1 MNFGTYNP
9 GLVALSFGVAAIA
22 SWTALELAGRVST
35 LSGRIEAIWLAAG
48 SFSMGFGIWTVHF
61 VSMLALGLRLPHSY
75 DPSLTALSLL
85 LAVAASTCAIWIAS
99 RKSVNPA
106 RIGVSGLLMGGGFA
120 GVHYTGMAAVQM
132 QAEVVYEPA
141 GLVTSVVIAIAAA
154 TAAIWIIFSLLHRVS
169 SKTRL
174 PWYKAGAALILAS
187 AICGTHYTGVAAATI
202 VPFENA
208 LILNASLGDSAFAG
222 VLAIAAL
229 IILGMTLLTISFD
242 NRVAAE
248 QSRGSAAQEQ
258 ANQLSALLDES
269 LNEFYVIDIP
279 TLRIVNVNKGAC
291 EHLGYQADEL
301 KLMTPMDVCVGLT
314 EDAFCDAVEQ
324 LADGTHRTNVLECVH
339 RRADGSTYP
348 VEVNLQLFLMHGR
361 PVALE
366 IASDITRRKSLEEQL
381 AQARKL
387 ESIGQLAAGIA
398 HEINTPAQY
407 VGDNTRFIKD
417 MMGDVLEL
425 INASQ
430 RLYTANREFSVTPE
444 LLLELRDLLQAV
456 DPEYLAEEIPA
467 AIDQS
472 LDGISR
478 ISSIVR
484 AMKEFSHPGSKSHEH
499 VDINRVV
506 QNTITV
512 AANEWKYVAEVET
525 DLAADLPSVPCM
537 SQQIGQVI
545 LNLVVNAAQAIRD
558 NREEGSTAK
567 GTISIGTRRSADHVE
582 IQISDT
588 GGGIPDS
595 IKDRVFD
602 PFFTTKE
609 VGKGTGQGLSIAYK
623 TIVKGHNGDLSFDSK
638 AGVGTTFVISLPLTV
653 DLKDA
658 MEEVA

>member
-22 SWTALELAGRVST
+22 SWTALELAGRVAS
-35 LSGRIEAIWLAAG
+35 LSGRIEAVWLAAG
-48 SFSMGFGIWTVHF
+48 SFSMGFGVWTVHF
-61 VSMLALGLRLPHSY
+61 VGMLALDLRLPHSY
-75 DPSLTALSLL
+75 EPSMTALSLI

-99 RKSVNPA
+99 RESANPVH
-106 RIGVSGLLMGGGFA
+106 IGVSGLLMGGGFA

-132 QAEVVYEPA
+132 QAEIVYEQA
-141 GLVTSVVIAIAAA
+141 GLVTSVLIAIVAA
-154 TAAIWIIFSLLHRVS
+154 TVAIWIVFSLVRRNFS
-169 SKTRL
+169 TTRL

-187 AICGTHYTGVAAATI
+187 AICGTHYTGIAAATI

-208 LILNASLGDSAFAG
+208 LMLKASVGDSAFAG
-222 VLAIAAL
+222 VLSIAAL

-242 NRVAAE
+242 NRVAAA
-248 QSRGSAAQEQ
+248 QSRGTAAREK

-269 LNEFYVIDIP
+269 LNEIYVVDIP

-291 EHLGYQADEL
+291 EHLGYERDEL
-301 KLMTPMDVCVGLT
+301 TSMTPMDICPRLT
-314 EDAFCDAVEQ
+314 EDAFCDAIEQ
-324 LADGTHRTNVLECVH
+324 LADGTHRINVFECLH
-339 RRADGSTYP
+339 QRADGSTYP
-348 VEVNLQLFLMHGR
+348 VEVNLQLFLMRGR
-361 PVALE
+361 PVALA
-366 IASDITRRKSLEEQL
+366 IASDITRRKTLEEQL

-430 RLYTANREFSVTPE
+430 RLYTANREFAVTPE
-444 LLLELRDLLQAV
+444 LLLELRDLLQSV

-478 ISSIVR
+478 ISTIVR
-484 AMKEFSHPGSKSHEH
+484 AMKEFSHPGSESHEH
-499 VDINRVV
+499 VDINKVV

-525 DLAADLPSVPCM
+525 ELAEDLPSVPCM
-537 SQQIGQVI
+537 SQQIGQVV
-545 LNLVVNAAQAIRD
+545 LNLVVNAAHAIGE
-558 NREEGSTAK
+558 NREEGSTEK
-567 GTISIGTRRSADHVE
+567 GTISIRTMRREDHVE
-582 IQISDT
+582 IRISDT
-588 GGGIPDS
+588 GGGIPDN

-609 VGKGTGQGLSIAYK
+609 VGQGTGQGLSIAYK
-623 TIVKGHNGDLSFDSK
+623 TIVNGHNGELHFDSK
-638 AGVGTTFVISLPLTV
+638 AGVGTTFVISLPLIV
-653 DLKDA
+653 DLEDA